1 MFLNILV
8 AYDGSPTARAA
19 LEHAF
24 DLARAQNSK
33 LTVLTVQPP
42 VTPWIAL
49 SGASSDRM
57 RAELETWAERRA
69 AEARAAAPD
78 EVIVHTLVRQGHP
91 GAEIVKELE
100 SGSYDLVV
108 LGSRGHGRLES
119 EMLGSVNAYVH
130 FHSKVAMLSIDE
142 VPSVP

>member
-8 AYDGSPTARAA
+8 AYDGSPSARSA

-24 DLARAQNSK
+24 DLARAQNAK
-33 LTVLTVQPP
+33 LTVLTVKPS
-42 VTPWIAL
+42 VTSWIAL

-57 RAELETWAERRA
+57 RSELESWAEQRTR
-69 AEARAAAPD
+69 EARAAAPD
-78 EVIVHTLVRQGHP
+78 DVIVHTLVREGQP
-91 GAEIVKELE
+91 GPEIVKELD
-100 SGSYDLVV
+100 GGPYDLVV

-119 EMLGSVNAYVH
+119 EVLGSVNAYVH

-142 VPSVP
+142 VAS